1 MPRLAFRRRVFRVG
15 LTGGI
20 ASGKTQAA
28 DAFERAGAVVID
40 TDRLAREV
48 VVPGSPG
55 LAQVAEAFGAGVLTP
70 AGQLDR
76 AAMRRRIFADPQARR
91 TLKAITHPLI
101 RAALVAESDQRGGPY
116 QILVVPL
123 LVEGGLD
130 ASCDRVLVID
140 APESIQL
147 ERLMR
152 RDGSDE
158 ATARGILA
166 AQTGRAERLARA
178 NDVIVN
184 EGSLEALEACVGQL
198 DRYYRKLARLPDK
211 TAARRAPGRRLPDP
225 SRT

>member
-1 MPRLAFRRRVFRVG
+1 MPRLAFRQQAFRVG

-40 TDRLAREV
+40 TDRLARDV
-48 VVPGSPG
+48 VAPGSPG
-55 LAQVAEAFGAGVLTP
+55 LAGIAAAFGGGVLTP

-76 AAMRRRIFADPQARR
+76 AAMRRRVFSDPEARKA
-91 TLKAITHPLI
+91 LEAITHPLI

-116 QILVVPL
+116 QVLVVPL

-140 APESIQL
+140 AAEAIQM

-166 AQTGRAERLARA
+166 AQTGRADRLARA

-184 EGSLEALEACVGQL
+184 EGSLEDLEACVMRL
-198 DRYYRKLARLPDK
+198 DRYYRELAGLPDK
-211 TAARRAPGRRLPDP
+211 TAARRAPGLRLPDP
-225 SRT
+225 PGA